1 MINNNCCF
9 NSWTYLLLYSITF
22 SFNFCSSSFF
32 FFKFFLFFFFLLCLN
47 FLIRRE
53 HQQKVSLNGTRSENY
68 RSIEWTKPHV
78 DELFGMYVQE
88 PLSMQCNQSNGYRF
102 PGYKWEG
109 APVTQAS
116 IMTPLKHFEVCEN
129 YNPYDVIPLEQG
141 ECGYLGECI
150 Y

>member
-1 MINNNCCF
+1 M
-9 NSWTYLLLYSITF
+9 
-22 SFNFCSSSFF
+22 
-32 FFKFFLFFFFLLCLN
+32 
-47 FLIRRE
+47 
-53 HQQKVSLNGTRSENY
+53 NGARSENY

-116 IMTPLKHFEVCEN
+116 IITPLRHFEVCEN
-129 YNPYDVIPLEQG
+129 YNPYGVIPLEQG